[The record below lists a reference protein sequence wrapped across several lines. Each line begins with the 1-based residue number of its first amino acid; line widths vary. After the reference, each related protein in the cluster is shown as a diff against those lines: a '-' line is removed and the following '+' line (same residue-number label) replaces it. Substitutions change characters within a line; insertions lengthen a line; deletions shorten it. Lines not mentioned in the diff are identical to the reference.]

1 MTVVAIANGDYVLF
15 DGDEAYKRGT
25 CNLWKRIK
33 R

>member
-1 MTVVAIANGDYVLF
+1 MTVVANVDYVLF

>member
-1 MTVVAIANGDYVLF
+1 MTVVANGDHVLF